1 MDVLDYTTPFF
12 GKNYSRLYLFL
23 VKYLPWLWGF
33 GWYFLDIDLVD
44 RVVKGLRRI
53 NNALCCKGFEDYL
66 LAEGPDLVLTT
77 HFLPNE
83 IITRL
88 KRKRKFKTA
97 LVTCIT
103 DYYPHVWWRDEG
115 VDLYITP
122 NEDLTP
128 RLVKLG
134 ILPAK
139 IKPLGIPIDRDFA
152 ENYSKTDIRNKLGLD
167 PERLTLLITSGGF
180 GVGPVKDLLAEVVK
194 IKFPLQILVV
204 CGNNTSLQED
214 LKAVEGST
222 VHNVRIM
229 GFVRNMHELMAAS
242 DLMVSKSGGLT
253 STEAM
258 AKGLP
263 MVILYP
269 IPGQESSNCDFL
281 LRHEAGVLAADPSE
295 AAHQIEALLADTARL
310 QRLQGNMSKLGK
322 PHSAREIVEYVR
334 KVFLAK
340 KENLNGVKTGD
351 CPVK

>member
-1 MDVLDYTTPFF
+1 MDRIV
-12 GKNYSRLYLFL
+12 KLF
-23 VKYLPWLWGF
+23 
-33 GWYFLDIDLVD
+33 
-44 RVVKGLRRI
+44 RRM
-53 NNALCCKGFEDYL
+53 NNALYCKRFEDYL
-66 LAEGPDLVLTT
+66 LAEQPDLVLTT

-83 IITRL
+83 IITHL
-88 KRKRKFKTA
+88 KKRHRFRTT

-103 DYYPHVWWRDEG
+103 DYYPHAWWRDRG

-139 IKPLGIPIDRDFA
+139 IKPLGIPIDREFA
-152 ENYSKTDIRNKLGLD
+152 ERHSKTDIRNQLGLQPD
-167 PERLTLLITSGGF
+167 RLTLLITSGGF

-194 IKFPLQILVV
+194 IKFRLQILVI
-204 CGNNTSLQED
+204 CGNNNSLQEE
-214 LKAVEGST
+214 LKEFAGSKA
-222 VHNVRIM
+222 HDVRIF

-263 MVILYP
+263 MVVLYP

-281 LRHEAGVLAADPSE
+281 LKHEAGVLAQDPPG
-295 AAHQIEALLADTARL
+295 AACQIEALLGETSRL
-310 QRLQGNMSKLGK
+310 QRFQNNIAKLGK
-322 PHSAREIVEYVR
+322 PHSAREIVAYVR
-334 KVFLAK
+334 NVFGK
-340 KENLNGVKTGD
+340 GES
-351 CPVK
+351 